1 MAYVTQPADNRVSN
15 AQDTALL
22 DPAILITARKIYLSY
37 RKTHTGN
44 PRRPAG
50 AVIGRDGD
58 RGQLVFK
65 DKPVLLFRE
74 CFVPFEQIEAGTSV
88 EI

>member
-1 MAYVTQPADNRVSN
+1 MAYVTQQPADHQVSN
-15 AQDTALL
+15 AQHTALP

-37 RKTHTGN
+37 CKTHTGSS
-44 PRRPAG
+44 RRPAG
-50 AVIGRDGD
+50 AVIGGGGD

-74 CFVPFEQIEAGTSV
+74 CFVPFEQIEAGASV
-88 EI
+88 E